1 MQVNYN
7 GRFSF
12 STETTKTDFI
22 TSGYDAAKLVDGFMR
37 SYNGNSYTRYT
48 EDDYKELEARRY
60 DKTEN
65 PERRGRLC
73 RIATVWISICIMLIS
88 TGITI

>member
-1 MQVNYN
+1 
-7 GRFSF
+7 
-12 STETTKTDFI
+12 
-22 TSGYDAAKLVDGFMR
+22 MR

-65 PERRGRLC
+65 PERPW
-73 RIATVWISICIMLIS
+73 TVVQNRDGVDKYMYYANFDWY
-88 TGITI
+88 TI

>member
-1 MQVNYN
+1 MQINYN

-12 STETTKTDFI
+12 STETTNTDFI
-22 TSGYDAAKLVDGFMR
+22 TTGYDAAKLVDGFMR
-37 SYNGNSYTRYT
+37 SYNGSSYTRYT

-65 PERRGRLC
+65 PERPS
-73 RIATVWISICIMLIS
+73 TVQ
-88 TGITI
+88 